1 MKDLQLI
8 IVKKKLRTQLLMLQ
22 QKLRK
27 VNKNELAAE
36 KKERENSEDTLLVM
50 LENTCNK
57 IQKLNQ

>member
-1 MKDLQLI
+1 MKELQLI

-22 QKLRK
+22 RKLRK